1 MKATEFKI
9 SLEYNGGSTC
19 MTYPETHRT
28 LNACLNS
35 VKSFL
40 KAVMFQQD
48 GNSAKVCIT
57 FDNKDHYYFFSL
69 RRGNRLLLD
78 SSYIERTLDVE

>member
-1 MKATEFKI
+1 MATTEFEI
-9 SLEYNGGSTC
+9 SLKYNGGSTT
-19 MTYPETHRT
+19 MNYTETHKS

-40 KAVMFQQD
+40 RRVMFQQD
-48 GNSAKVCIT
+48 GNHANVCIT
-57 FDNKDHYYFFSL
+57 FDGWDHNYYFSL

-78 SSYIERTLDVE
+78 SSYISRVVDID

>member
-1 MKATEFKI
+1 MIATKFEI
-9 SLEYNGGSTC
+9 SLKYNGGSTC

-40 KAVMFQQD
+40 RKVMFQQD
-48 GNSAKVCIT
+48 DNTASVCIT
-57 FDNKDHYYFFSL
+57 FDGKNHNYFFSL
-69 RRGNRLLLD
+69 RRGNRLFLD
-78 SSYIERTLDVE
+78 SSYTEGY